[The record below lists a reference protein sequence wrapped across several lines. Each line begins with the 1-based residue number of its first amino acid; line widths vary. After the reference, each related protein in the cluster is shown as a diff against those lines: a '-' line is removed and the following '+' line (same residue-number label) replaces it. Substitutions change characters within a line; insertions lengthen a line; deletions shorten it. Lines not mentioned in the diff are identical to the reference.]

1 MNDKKEE
8 NAKKTEEKAK
18 KILNI
23 LIIILLIYFVLAVF
37 KSCGNNCKEKGCH
50 EKIYKDGY
58 CQMHFM
64 THVVD
69 EYLDNYYN
77 PDYGK

>member
-23 LIIILLIYFVLAVF
+23 LIYYIIIL
-37 KSCGNNCKEKGCH
+37 
-50 EKIYKDGY
+50 
-58 CQMHFM
+58 
-64 THVVD
+64 
-69 EYLDNYYN
+69 
-77 PDYGK
+77 